1 MNDCCADACRQAPKS
16 EAERRTLSIALGL
29 NAMMFVIGLAAAI
42 IGQSAGVL
50 ADSFDMLTD
59 AMAYGLGLWAIGR
72 SARLK
77 ARTAVAIGVILWL
90 LGAGVLVESVRK
102 AVVGSQPVG
111 GLMIGMAMLSLV
123 VNVTVLRMLAK
134 FRGGDVNL
142 RASYICTRADVVAN
156 IGVLASGALVL
167 ATHSRFPDLIVGAA
181 IGIYVMKE
189 SMEILSQGRT
199 ALREEASAE
208 MP

>member
-1 MNDCCADACRQAPKS
+1 MSDCCADACGQAPKS
-16 EAERRTLSIALGL
+16 EAERRTLTIALGL
-29 NAMMFVIGLAAAI
+29 NAMMFMIGLAAAI

-77 ARTAVAIGVILWL
+77 ANTAVAIGMVLFL
-90 LGAGVLVESVRK
+90 LGAGVIVESIRK
-102 AVVGSQPVG
+102 AVIGSEPLG
-111 GLMIGMAMLSLV
+111 GLMIGMAALSLI
-123 VNVTVLRMLAK
+123 VNVSVLRMLAK

-156 IGVLASGALVL
+156 IGVLASGVLVL
-167 ATHSRFPDLIVGAA
+167 ATQSRFPDLIVGAA

-189 SMEILSQGRT
+189 SMEILSQGRV
-199 ALREEASAE
+199 ALKEEASAGT
-208 MP
+208 P